1 VRILDIA
8 GEDHSAEN
16 GYPRSTSASKKI
28 TATIDTASVS
38 FASSRPISR
47 VQYISSSNNTTDA
60 PGGSVVANPLSDA
73 ASQQILVDNSFQPLT
88 ATTSKDLPIIREA
101 DTSTT
106 TSQTSQVLSL
116 PNDTEIMVAGSLA
129 IDLSCDYA
137 PESSYGPSV
146 PQRSTSNPAAI
157 TQSLG
162 GVGQNVA
169 TTIHYLGSSVRLCS
183 FVGDDPAGLVAKHKL
198 EERGLQTLG
207 IIEKDG
213 CSTAQYVAVNDS
225 RKDLVL
231 AMADMTI
238 FECQLSL
245 DYKKRVQEFR
255 AQWQAHLYAPK
266 LKWIVIDAN
275 WDQLSIRMWIKAG
288 KLKGAQIAFEPV
300 SAVKSTR
307 LFGLKGKPYSGR
319 PPFIVDLATPNLVE
333 LGSMHT
339 AAKSMGWFSSRW
351 KNILDAMGIPKGS
364 SVEGGTIR
372 QAIELLPYIPTI
384 LTKLGEQGVLMTQLL
399 HPGDDRL
406 TSKSSEPYILHRSD
420 GKNALAGGVYV
431 RLFPPVEKVPKNE
444 IISVNGVGDTFL
456 GILMAGLTKE
466 HPKNLEDL
474 IDIAQ
479 RGSVMTL
486 KSKESVSPRVSTLH
500 SEL

>member
-1 VRILDIA
+1 MA
-8 GEDHSAEN
+8 GQDHSAEN
-16 GYPRSTSASKKI
+16 GYPRSASVSKKT
-28 TATIDTASVS
+28 TATIETPLVSVV
-38 FASSRPISR
+38 SSRPSSR
-47 VQYISSSNNTTDA
+47 VRYTLSNNSTDA
-60 PGGSVVANPLSDA
+60 PRGSVVAKPLSDV
-73 ASQQILVDNSFQPLT
+73 ASQQILVDNSFRPLT
-88 ATTSKDLPIIREA
+88 ATASKGLPTKQES
-101 DTSTT
+101 DTSTI
-106 TSQTSQVLSL
+106 TSQTSQALSL
-116 PNDTEIMVAGSLA
+116 PNDTEIIVAGSLA

-137 PESSYGPSV
+137 PEGSYGPSV

-169 TTIHYLGSSVRLCS
+169 TTIHYCGSSVRLCT
-183 FVGDDPAGLVAKHKL
+183 FVGNDPAGLLAKDKL
-198 EERGLQTLG
+198 EERGLQTSG
-207 IIEKDG
+207 IIKKDG

-238 FECQLSL
+238 LECPLSPNNN
-245 DYKKRVQEFR
+245 KTRVQEFR
-255 AQWQAHLYAPK
+255 SQWQVHLSAPK
-266 LKWIVIDAN
+266 LKWIVVDAN
-275 WDQLSIRMWIKAG
+275 WDQHSIRMWTKAG
-288 KLKGAQIAFEPV
+288 RLKGAQIAFEPV

-307 LFGLKGKPYSGR
+307 LFGRRKPYWGR
-319 PPFIVDLATPNLVE
+319 PPFIVDLATPNLIE
-333 LGSMHT
+333 LGSMHA
-339 AAKSMGWFSSRW
+339 AAKSMDWFKSGWN
-351 KNILDAMGIPKGS
+351 NILDAMGIPKGS
-364 SVEGGTIR
+364 LVEGGTLH

-384 LTKLGEQGVLMTQLL
+384 LTKLGDQGVLMTQLL
-399 HPGDDRL
+399 HPSDDRL
-406 TSKSSEPYILHRSD
+406 TSKGSAPYILHRSD

-431 RLFPPVEKVPKNE
+431 RLFPPVEKIPKNK

-456 GILMAGLTKE
+456 GILMAGLAKE

-486 KSKESVSPRVSTLH
+486 KSKESVSPQVSTLG